1 MMSPAAAGRKKTVD
15 RLLEALT
22 PRAHPF
28 LSEQAI
34 RDTVEAVVD
43 ELSLWEGLQQGAY
56 QWALHIRLCS
66 PT

>member
-1 MMSPAAAGRKKTVD
+1 MD
-15 RLLEALT
+15 CLLEVLT

-43 ELSLWEGLQQGAY
+43 KSTQWEALERGTY
-56 QWALHIRLCS
+56 RWALHIRVGS